1 MRALRRAKSIGRTP
15 GRWSWRW
22 PAAGVAI
29 PAVFLSACMA
39 QSVVVVGEVPIP
51 PPERLPTVA
60 VRVHDDQGMPIV
72 GAEGA
77 AGDSRVVSDASGILR
92 VRWQGET
99 IPISVE
105 APGFF
110 PAAIAVDGY
119 QEEPFELALRP
130 VVLRGA
136 VIDQAEFGLPAASVS
151 LGDSHVVTDR
161 SGRFEIV
168 RALAGTVAVNKP
180 GWHDTEYVWDGE
192 TLVIEIM
199 AEPKIIRA
207 LHIAF
212 NAFTEPDLWQEL
224 LEVAEETVVNALVID
239 VKDESGRVFYDT
251 GVELAHRVNAVD
263 ELFELDRVI
272 AEMDRRGLYKIARIV
287 TFQDPISARREPELA
302 IYDTAGEQ
310 PFRIGDQFFLDPTD
324 RDARSYALDLAE
336 EVCLAG
342 FDEIQFDYVRYPD
355 GYPKG
360 FPDHVRFDIGGSP
373 EMREAVITGFLQEA
387 AERLHPHGCVVAADI
402 FGFITSARG
411 DGGIGQ
417 ELGVLSRTIDVISP
431 MVYPSHY
438 SKGWFG
444 LDRPNDHPGVVV
456 SEALS
461 DGIERLEGSAV
472 IRPWLQ
478 DFYYSPSGVREQID
492 AAEEQALGWM
502 LWNARSRFQTD
513 ALDAEPPEGSAGT
526 DAGTPNT
533 TGTPP

>member
-1 MRALRRAKSIGRTP
+1 MRTRRRPNCIGRTP
-15 GRWSWRW
+15 RRWPWRW
-22 PAAGVAI
+22 PATGVATW
-29 PAVFLSACMA
+29 AVFLSACMA
-39 QSVVVVGEVPIP
+39 QSVVVVGETPIP
-51 PPERLPTVA
+51 PAERLPTVA
-60 VRVHDDQGMPIV
+60 VRVHDDQGIPIV
-72 GAEGA
+72 GAA
-77 AGDSRVVSDASGILR
+77 ATAGESRVVSDSSGLLR

-99 IPISVE
+99 LPISVE
-105 APGFF
+105 AEGFF
-110 PAAIAVDGY
+110 PAAVAVDGF
-119 QEEPFELALRP
+119 QEEPFELTLRP

-136 VIDQAEFGLPAASVS
+136 VIDGARFGLPAASVS
-151 LGDSHVVTDR
+151 LGDSHVITDR

-168 RALAGTVAVNKP
+168 RALAGTVFVNKP

-192 TLVIEIM
+192 TLVIEIET
-199 AEPKIIRA
+199 APKIIRA

-212 NAFTEPDLWQEL
+212 NVFREPGMWQEL
-224 LEVAEETVVNALVID
+224 LEVADETVVNALVID

-263 ELFELDRVI
+263 ELYDLDQVI
-272 AEMDRRGLYKIARIV
+272 AEMDRRGLYKIARVV

-302 IYDTAGEQ
+302 IYDSARGQ
-310 PFRIGDQFFLDPTD
+310 PFRMGDQFFLDPTD
-324 RDARSYALDLAE
+324 PGARSYALDLAE

-360 FPDHVRFDIGGSP
+360 FPDYVRFDLGGSP
-373 EMREAVITGFLQEA
+373 DMREAVITGFLQEA
-387 AERLHPHGCVVAADI
+387 ADRLHPHGCVVAADI

-431 MVYPSHY
+431 MLYPSHY

-456 SEALS
+456 SEALA
-461 DGIERLEGSAV
+461 DGIERLEGAAV

-478 DFYYSPSGVREQID
+478 DFYYTPSGVREQIE
-492 AAEEQALGWM
+492 AAEDQALGWM
-502 LWNARSRFQTD
+502 LWNSRSRFQIE
-513 ALDAEPPEGSAGT
+513 ALDAEPEAGSDGL
-526 DAGTPNT
+526 DAGTPVVQES
-533 TGTPP
+533 P

>member
-1 MRALRRAKSIGRTP
+1 M
-15 GRWSWRW
+15 WRV
-22 PAAGVAI
+22 AGVAI
-29 PAVFLSACMA
+29 PAVVLPACMA
-39 QSVVVVGEVPIP
+39 QSVVVVGEAPIP

-60 VRVHDDQGMPIV
+60 VMVHDDQGIPIV
-72 GAEGA
+72 GARGT

-92 VRWQGET
+92 VRWQGAT

-105 APGFF
+105 AEGFF
-110 PAAIAVDGY
+110 PAAVAVDGF

-136 VIDQAEFGLPAASVS
+136 VIDEAGFGLPAASVS
-151 LGDSHVVTDR
+151 LGDSHVITDR

-168 RALAGTVAVNKP
+168 KALAGTLYVNKP

-192 TLVIEIM
+192 TLVIEIE
-199 AEPKIIRA
+199 AAPKIIRA

-212 NAFTEPDLWQEL
+212 NAFTEPGLWQEL
-224 LEVAEETVVNALVID
+224 LEVAEETVVNAFVVD

-251 GVELAHRVNAVD
+251 GVELARRVRAVD
-263 ELFELDRVI
+263 ELYDIDRVI
-272 AEMDRRGLYKIARIV
+272 AEMDRRGLYKIARVV
-287 TFQDPISARREPELA
+287 TFQDPISAHREPEIA
-302 IYDTAGEQ
+302 VYDTARDQ
-310 PFRIGDQFFLDPTD
+310 PFRLGDQFFLDPTD
-324 RDARSYALDLAE
+324 QDARSYALDLAE

-355 GYPKG
+355 GYPDG
-360 FPDHVRFDIGGSP
+360 FPEHVRFDLGGSP
-373 EMREAVITGFLQEA
+373 DMREAVITGFLQEA
-387 AERLHPHGCVVAADI
+387 ADRLHPHGCVVAADI

-431 MVYPSHY
+431 MLYPSHY
-438 SKGWFG
+438 SRGWFG
-444 LDRPNDHPGVVV
+444 LDNPNDNPGVVV
-456 SEALS
+456 SEALA

-478 DFYYSPSGVREQID
+478 DFYYSPARVREQID

-502 LWNARSRFQTD
+502 LWNARSRFQTE
-513 ALDAEPPEGSAGT
+513 ALDADPAPDSGGPDE
-526 DAGTPNT
+526 GTPT
-533 TGTPP
+533 ATGSP